1 MSGISSAGITGWALA
16 RTLTSPAALPLP
28 KCWQSSDMRRESL
41 ICGWWRDMALCPAN
55 VISLCTG
62 GGGLDL
68 GLELAVPDART
79 VCMVER
85 EAFAVAHLVAAM
97 WSGLMAECP
106 VWSDVTTFNGRPWR
120 GTVDWVIGGIPCQPH
135 SAAGKRL
142 GRDDERDLWADARR
156 IIVQS
161 RPQWVLIENVEG
173 MLSTG
178 GAQRVVN
185 DLERLGFIV
194 EGGLFSAA
202 EVGFTHQRKRV
213 FILAYSG
220 NKRRQQ
226 DARSASGDEGAHG
239 RWAQDDNQPECGSAG
254 MAYARRTR
262 STAGLSGPHSRHEGD
277 AGQPLDRGD
286 GLENPAR
293 GGGGLHPRSR
303 PAGIGEADAG
313 GAGGD
318 VEHADGAE
326 WRAEHDSRGRLAQ
339 RADGLSQRKES
350 AGGPP
355 LPSDFPLSP
364 PGPGD
369 IEGWRAVLKRAPEL
383 EPAVCRVA
391 DGMAS
396 RVDRLR
402 MLGNGVHPLA
412 AAYAIRTL
420 VNRIDA
426 RCPGAAELVVRAAA

>member
-1 MSGISSAGITGWALA
+1 
-16 RTLTSPAALPLP
+16 
-28 KCWQSSDMRRESL
+28 
-41 ICGWWRDMALCPAN
+41 MAVRPQN
-55 VISLCTG
+55 VISLCSG

-68 GLELAVPDART
+68 GLELAVPGART

-85 EAFAVAHLVAAM
+85 EAFAVARLVAAM
-97 WSGLMAECP
+97 RAGLMADCP

-120 GTVDWVIGGIPCQPH
+120 GVVDWVIGGIPCQPH

-142 GRDDERDLWADARR
+142 GREDERDLWADARR
-156 IIVQS
+156 IIVQC

-213 FILAYSG
+213 FILA
-220 NKRRQQ
+220 K
-226 DARSASGDEGAHG
+226 SASDRREGQRAG
-239 RWAQDDNQPECGSAG
+239 RPGRPPH
-254 MAYARRTR
+254 ARRPIGSCGGTN
-262 STAGLSGPHSRHEGD
+262 
-277 AGQPLDRGD
+277 
-286 GLENPAR
+286 LENPAR

-303 PAGIGEADAG
+303 PAGIGEADSG
-313 GAGGD
+313 GAGGAM
-318 VEHADGAE
+318 EHAAGQRCGEGRAEPELRGGRNASAVASRALANPERARSLPAAQPGADSGHEGAGPRDERSARRGGDVAHANGRQPQGRGAE
-326 WRAEHDSRGRLAQ
+326 RRETFGGRPHDEPARSG
-339 RADGLSQRKES
+339 DGL
-350 AGGPP
+350 PI
-355 LPSDFPLSP
+355 SP

-369 IEGWRAVLKRAPEL
+369 IEGWRAVLAAAPEL

-391 DGMAS
+391 DGLAS
-396 RVDRLR
+396 RVDQLR

-412 AAYAIRTL
+412 AAHAVRTL
-420 VNRIDA
+420 KARIEA
-426 RCPGAAELVVRAAA
+426 RCARAAEPVVRAS